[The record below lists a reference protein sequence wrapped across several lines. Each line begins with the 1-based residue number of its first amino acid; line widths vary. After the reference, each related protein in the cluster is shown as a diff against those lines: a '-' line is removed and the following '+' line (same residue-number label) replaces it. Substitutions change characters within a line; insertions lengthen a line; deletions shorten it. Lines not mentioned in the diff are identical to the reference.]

1 MKVLVIGAAGKSGA
15 ALVQQAMAEG
25 HEVTAFV
32 HDPSEYHQT
41 GVHVIAGDVLDAAK
55 VEEAVAGQDAVLDAL
70 GGKTP
75 YKETTLETNAA
86 RHVVNAMRKHGV
98 RRLVVISV
106 MGEGESRESAGFFYE
121 HVLMPTF
128 LRGALKD
135 KAGMEAEV
143 EASDLDWV
151 LVRPPMLTDG
161 EATGTVRVVSKGSG
175 EKAHK
180 ISRADLA
187 EFMLHQLTGD
197 EYLGQAVTV
206 ATS

>member
-1 MKVLVIGAAGKSGA
+1 MKVLVIGAAGKSGV
-15 ALVQQAMAEG
+15 ALVQQALVEG

-55 VEEAVAGQDAVLDAL
+55 VDEAVAGQDAVLDAL

-75 YKETTLETNAA
+75 FKETTLETNAA
-86 RHVVNAMRKHGV
+86 RYVVNAMRKHGV

-121 HVLMPTF
+121 HLLMPTF
-128 LRGALKD
+128 LRGAMKD

-161 EATGTVRVVSKGSG
+161 EAIGNVKVVSAGSG
-175 EKAHK
+175 EKVHK

-187 EFMLHQLTGD
+187 AFMLHQLTGN
-197 EYLGQAVTV
+197 EYLRQAVTV
-206 ATS
+206 ATE